1 MHGPLVGSSGNF
13 DYLMLVSRYSGHA
26 CGQANV
32 RARNLQVEAEA
43 AGARVR
49 TSWNNPAETD
59 IIRRFFFQAREAPC
73 FGNIGPL
80 QVSDPR
86 IRVVW
91 QERTRTFLD
100 KKSILVITFY
110 KEQASH

>member
-1 MHGPLVGSSGNF
+1 MHEPLVGSSGHF
-13 DYLMLVSRYSGHA
+13 DYLMLVSRYSVHD

-32 RARNLQVEAEA
+32 FARNLQMEAEA
-43 AGARVR
+43 AGVRVR

-80 QVSDPR
+80 QMSNPR
-86 IRVVW
+86 IRVV
-91 QERTRTFLD
+91 
-100 KKSILVITFY
+100 
-110 KEQASH
+110 